1 MTGGSA
7 DPIASVVPI
16 RERADLIYLLLDGLR
31 RPQPRK
37 SREAILCALAIAR
50 DGSLVPLSLRPVA
63 RETERAWR
71 TFLRDLRSRGVGR
84 ELRLVCCDDHP
95 ALLSAVQMIFPDT
108 PLQISVAHRLLT
120 LARKVDAQFR
130 AACLSEARQIFT
142 APDLDAAVARF
153 REWRARWLKHG
164 HRAVNSLE
172 ADLASCLTFYRFPSS
187 LWLKIRTVNAVERE
201 FRQARRDAPPAPA
214 DETDQEPAA
223 GATGP
228 LRVGV
233 PVPTGGPAVDYA
245 VDGWE
250 ASVGGRPR
258 RHQMLKPW
266 TVTTPMTL
274 DRIFQGDPMT
284 ESLLTYQ
291 VPADDELPASAGTHA
306 PAEGPAGATAGSP
319 NGHAFEHETSAE
331 HELSTEP
338 EPSTQHERPTS
349 REEVPGL
356 MRGTPEPAEEAS
368 ELWADGSPSPEGVP
382 VDGDY
387 PFQVSHAR
395 DLSQDA
401 DFMWWLQQQRQQ
413 QVRVLPVRAIVI
425 ATVLGGL
432 ITGVLLARGL

>member
-1 MTGGSA
+1 MAGGSA
-7 DPIASVVPI
+7 DPIGSVVPI

-31 RPQPRK
+31 RPQPRRSK
-37 SREAILCALAIAR
+37 EAILCALAIAK

-63 RETERAWR
+63 RETERAWC

-95 ALLSAVQMIFPDT
+95 ALLSAVQTIFPDA

-187 LWLKIRTVNAVERE
+187 LWPKIRTVNAVERE
-201 FRQARRDAPPAPA
+201 FRQARRDAPPALA

-223 GATGP
+223 GAAGP
-228 LRVGV
+228 LQVGV
-233 PVPTGGPAVDYA
+233 PALTGGPAVDHA

-250 ASVGGRPR
+250 IAAGGRPR
-258 RHQMLKPW
+258 RHQVVKPW
-266 TVTTPMTL
+266 TVTTTATL

-306 PAEGPAGATAGSP
+306 PAEGLLGAAAGSS
-319 NGHAFEHETSAE
+319 NGHTLKQEAPRFVDETPRHVDE
-331 HELSTEP
+331 
-338 EPSTQHERPTS
+338 
-349 REEVPGL
+349 
-356 MRGTPEPAEEAS
+356 TPVLDDQDAQAPINR
-368 ELWADGSPSPEGVP
+368 EGVP

-413 QVRVLPVRAIVI
+413 PPGRALPVRAIVI

>member
-1 MTGGSA
+1 MAGGSA
-7 DPIASVVPI
+7 DPIGSVVPI

-37 SREAILCALAIAR
+37 SKEAILCALAIAR

-95 ALLSAVQMIFPDT
+95 ALLSAVATIFPDA

-172 ADLASCLTFYRFPSS
+172 ADVASCLTFYRFPSS
-187 LWLKIRTVNAVERE
+187 LWPKIRTVNAVERE
-201 FRQARRDAPPAPA
+201 FRQARRDAPPALA

-223 GATGP
+223 GAAGP
-228 LRVGV
+228 LPVGM
-233 PVPTGGPAVDYA
+233 PVLTGGPAVDHA

-250 ASVGGRPR
+250 ISAGGRPR
-258 RHQMLKPW
+258 RHQVVKPW
-266 TVTTPMTL
+266 AVTTTATL

-291 VPADDELPASAGTHA
+291 VPVEEEMPTSTIA
-306 PAEGPAGATAGSP
+306 PAHEPVGMPEGSSE
-319 NGHAFEHETSAE
+319 GHA
-331 HELSTEP
+331 LEP
-338 EPSTQHERPTS
+338 EEPRLADEAPHAGYERPDLRSQALEQDSEQGAET
-349 REEVPGL
+349 RMNAET
-356 MRGTPEPAEEAS
+356 RGNQ
-368 ELWADGSPSPEGVP
+368 DGVP

-413 QVRVLPVRAIVI
+413 QGRVMPVRAIVI
-425 ATVLGGL
+425 ATVFGGL

>member
-7 DPIASVVPI
+7 DSIGSVVPI
-16 RERADLIYLLLDGLR
+16 RERADLVYLLLDGLR

-71 TFLRDLRSRGVGR
+71 TFLRDLTSRGMGR

-95 ALLSAVQMIFPDT
+95 ALLSAVQMIFPEV

-187 LWLKIRTVNAVERE
+187 LWPKIRTVNVVERE

-250 ASVGGRPR
+250 ASADGRPR

-291 VPADDELPASAGTHA
+291 VPADDELPASAGAYAALDA
-306 PAEGPAGATAGSP
+306 PVGATRGS
-319 NGHAFEHETSAE
+319 NGHAFKPEASAQHARSAE
-331 HELSTEP
+331 SGVSAADESLLASDE
-338 EPSTQHERPTS
+338 
-349 REEVPGL
+349 
-356 MRGTPEPAEEAS
+356 TPELGDRAS
-368 ELWADGSPSPEGVP
+368 ESAADTPVGREGVP
-382 VDGDY
+382 VDSDY

-395 DLSQDA
+395 DLSQDP

-413 QVRVLPVRAIVI
+413 EGRAMPVRAIVI